1 MSEFKSAPVFSEIE
15 KRIGEEPDLIKKIAG
30 IYQFDVVNEAK
41 QTKSWVVDVKNSP
54 GSVRSGTIDNPD
66 CTISISDEDFTALIS
81 GKKNGQQLF
90 MQGKLKM
97 KGNMGLAMKLDQLVK
112 KKASL

>member
-1 MSEFKSAPVFSEIE
+1 VIGVLELLAPEGQPTF
-15 KRIGEEPDLIKKIAG
+15 LIKKMAG

-41 QTKSWVVDVKNSP
+41 ETKSWVVDVKNSP
-54 GSVRSGTIDNPD
+54 GSVRSGTTDKPD
-66 CTISISDEDFTALIS
+66 CTISITDEDFIALVT

-90 MQGKLKM
+90 MQGKLKV
-97 KGNMGLAMKLDQLVK
+97 KGNMGLALKLDQLVK